1 MDDFLIGKKEGR
13 YMDLLQFINQQ
24 LNDQSTLEM
33 LGKSVKAKPSQVE
46 QLAKLGIPTILQ
58 ALNQNAK
65 SPTKAASL
73 AKALD
78 QHQNDNVDDIESFL
92 KNLDGEDAKK
102 MLKHILS
109 DKNDKVQTTLAK
121 QTGLKANQVSGIL
134 AQLAPLLM
142 GALAQQ
148 KKQQQV
154 DVSGLAGLMQGLTSK
169 TNSNNNLMD
178 MVTNMLDADNDGSI
192 ADDVS
197 NILKGFMK

>member
-1 MDDFLIGKKEGR
+1 
-13 YMDLLQFINQQ
+13 MDLLQFINQQ
-24 LNDQSTLEM
+24 LNDQKTLEM

-46 QLAKLGIPTILQ
+46 QLAKLGIPTIMQ

-65 SPTKAASL
+65 SPTKADSL

-92 KNLDGEDAKK
+92 KNLDGEYDKK
-102 MLKHILS
+102 IIKHILS
-109 DKNDKVQTTLAK
+109 EKNDKVQTTLAK
-121 QTGLKANQVSGIL
+121 QTGLKANQVTGIL
-134 AQLAPLLM
+134 SQLAPLLM
-142 GALAQQ
+142 GALAQE

-169 TNSNNNLMD
+169 TSSNNSLMD

-192 ADDVS
+192 VDDVG

>member
-1 MDDFLIGKKEGR
+1 
-13 YMDLLQFINQQ
+13 MDLLQFINQQ
-24 LNDQSTLEM
+24 LNDQKTLEM

-46 QLAKLGIPTILQ
+46 QLAKLGIPTIMQ

-65 SPTKAASL
+65 SPTKADSL

-121 QTGLKANQVSGIL
+121 QTGLKANQVTGIL
-134 AQLAPLLM
+134 SQLAPLLM
-142 GALAQQ
+142 GALAQE

-169 TNSNNNLMD
+169 TSSNNSLMD

-192 ADDVS
+192 VDDVG

>member
-192 ADDVS
+192 ADDVG